1 MANPGLFRLFSL
13 MVYRHFRQDPIRC
26 LLTLLGVSLG
36 IALVTAIRLSSG
48 AVLSSFEESVDLMAG
63 KANLTVRQ
71 KGVPFPE
78 DWMARLVSVPKHG
91 AVQMP
96 VVWGKLAAAE
106 NPKDLL
112 SVLGTDLLKD
122 DQIRDYEVLGKDDK
136 PLGRKDFLKILPEPD
151 AIILSKKFA
160 LLHHLMVGDKASFL
174 SGDQTKNLRVE
185 GLLSGQGAGRAL
197 DGSFAVMDIAAAQET
212 FGKRGVLDEIQ
223 WAVGKE
229 ADRAQLEK
237 DLREKLPSSFLV
249 ERPSRRNLQV
259 EKMLK
264 AFHANLLALALV
276 SLGVGFFLVYNSM
289 SIAVLRHTRDLGLL
303 RALGLTRAKILC
315 LVLFEASA
323 YGAGGAF
330 LGLFL
335 GKAMASGVLRLV
347 GGTARDLYLFASVG
361 SHIPGA
367 GSAVLWAFLGA
378 LLVAASS
385 IPPAYSASLIE
396 PSLALRPGH
405 VQARMA
411 DRAWI
416 LAAAGFLC
424 LASGE
429 GLYHLPPVNGLP
441 LGGYAAA
448 FFLLLGTSFLT
459 PFFIRLLFGAAEKL
473 AGSRLP
479 LSLRLAYKNLVSGL
493 GRTSV
498 AVSALAMGV
507 ALLVSVTVMVGSF
520 RETVTLWL
528 GQTLRA
534 DLYLKPAS
542 DTAGELESLIS
553 PGTVSAIARTE
564 GVQVV
569 ERLRGI
575 QYPWKGGDLYLAA
588 FDMNVLEKYGNLVF
602 KTGGTSASLLDGIRG
617 KKAVVI
623 SEPLELKERFK
634 AGDYFPM
641 ETPSGPVSLFIRA
654 VYFDYSNDQGTL
666 LMDRA
671 VYAKL
676 FQDEGVNGVA
686 VYLKPGLDVESARQK
701 ILAGLPPGTQVFAR
715 SNMAL
720 KKEVMAIFD
729 RTFTITY
736 AMEIIAVLVAVL
748 GILTTL
754 AALIL
759 GRKGEI
765 TMLRC
770 LGATQGQVQTS
781 ILWEAGWMGILGI
794 ALGLG
799 LGFLL
804 ALLLIY
810 VINVQSFGWTI
821 QWHVPWGL
829 LARDLSWV
837 AAATLLAGIYPARLA
852 LRVRS
857 IREVNPE

>member
-1 MANPGLFRLFSL
+1 MGKPGLLRLFSRL
-13 MVYRHFRQDPIRC
+13 VFRHFQQDPIRC
-26 LLTLLGVSLG
+26 LLTLLGISLG

-48 AVLSSFEESVDLMAG
+48 AVLSSFEDSVDLMAG

-71 KGVPFPE
+71 KGVPFTE
-78 DWMARLVSVPKHG
+78 EWMARLAPSRKPG
-91 AVQMP
+91 AILMP

-136 PLGRKDFLKILPEPD
+136 PLGREDFLKILPEPD
-151 AIILSKKFA
+151 AIILTKKFA
-160 LLHHLMVGDKASFL
+160 LLHHLKAGDKAPFL
-174 SGDQTKNLRVE
+174 SGDQTRKLQVA
-185 GLLSGQGAGRAL
+185 GLLSDQGAGRAL
-197 DGSFAVMDIAAAQET
+197 DGSFAVMDIAAAQEV
-212 FGKRGVLDEIQ
+212 FGKQGVLDEIQ
-223 WAVGKE
+223 WAVKKE

-237 DLREKLPSSFLV
+237 DLREKLPPSFLV

-259 EKMLK
+259 EKMLR

-289 SIAVLRHTRDLGLL
+289 SIAVLRHSRDLGLL
-303 RALGLTRAKILC
+303 RALGLNRSKILA

-347 GGTARDLYLFASVG
+347 GGTARDLYLFAPVG
-361 SHIPGA
+361 NHIPGVGFA
-367 GSAVLWAFLGA
+367 ALWAFLGA
-378 LLVAASS
+378 VLVVAASF
-385 IPPAYSASLIE
+385 PPAYSASLIE

-405 VQARMA
+405 AQSRMGK
-411 DRAWI
+411 RAWPLAVAGFI
-416 LAAAGFLC
+416 CLAAG
-424 LASGE
+424 G
-429 GLYHLPPVNGLP
+429 GLYRLPPFRGLP
-441 LGGYAAA
+441 LGGYATA
-448 FFLLLGTSFLT
+448 FFLLLGASFLT
-459 PFFIRLLFGAAEKL
+459 PFFIRSLFGLAEKL
-473 AGSRLP
+473 AGNRLP
-479 LSLRLAYKNLVSGL
+479 LSLRLAYKNLLAGL
-493 GRTSV
+493 GKSSV

-534 DLYLKPAS
+534 NLYLKPAS
-542 DTAGELESLIS
+542 DTAGGLEGLII
-553 PGTVSAIARTE
+553 PGTISAVAATE
-564 GVQVV
+564 GVQAV

-588 FDMNVLEKYGNLVF
+588 FDMDVLEKYGNLVF
-602 KTGGTSASLLDGIRG
+602 KTGGTPAFLMDGIRG

-623 SEPLELKERFK
+623 SEPLELKEHLK
-634 AGDYFPM
+634 VGDFFPL

-654 VYFDYSNDQGTL
+654 VYFDYSNDRGTL
-666 LMDRA
+666 LMDRK
-671 VYAKL
+671 VYANL
-676 FQDEGVNGVA
+676 FNDEGVNGVA
-686 VYLKPGLDVESARQK
+686 VYLKPGLDAEAARQK
-701 ILAGLPPGTQVFAR
+701 ILAGLPPGTQIFAR
-715 SNMAL
+715 SNAAL
-720 KKEVMAIFD
+720 KKEVMGIFD

-748 GILTTL
+748 GVLTTL

-765 TMLRC
+765 TVLRC

-781 ILWEAGWMGILGI
+781 IFWEAGWMGILGI

-829 LARDLSWV
+829 LAKDIGWV